1 MTLLIVSRYPWPRRS
16 GDQRRTVEM
25 VTALAG
31 MGEVVVL
38 SPRPPRRAPA
48 PPSDFP
54 ARLVYY
60 DPPRPWAWP
69 ARALRALL
77 GCHPLETVTLGVTRD
92 LVRHFRELVGTANLV
107 VLQLSRLSPLLPA
120 VPAGVP
126 LVVDLIDSLALNFTR
141 RAAAGSPLLTPLF
154 RLGAARHRR
163 AEAATV
169 ARAAVTLL
177 VAEGDHAHLA
187 ERLGPSLAS
196 RLAVVP
202 LVAPAFAAPVAAL
215 AAPGERLI
223 VTGNL
228 GYFPTRHGVEFLLR
242 EVWPGLRAARP
253 GLELVLAGA
262 RPPRSWRGLAA
273 RSGVTLLADPPELL
287 PHLAAATLALAPLE
301 AGTGQPIKILE
312 AWAVGVPVVAS
323 PVAAAGVGG
332 RDGIDLRVAT
342 SPSEWHR
349 VLLELLDDAPQRQRL
364 AAAGRARLAADFSQE
379 AVTAA
384 YRRVFEPLLRGSA
397 GRSSG

>member
-1 MTLLIVSRYPWPRRS
+1 VTLLVVSRYPWPQRT

-25 VTALAG
+25 VAALAG

-60 DPPRPWAWP
+60 APPRPVEWP
-69 ARALRALL
+69 VRAAGALL
-77 GCHPLETVTLGVTRD
+77 GRHPLETVFLGATRD
-92 LVRHFRELVGTANLV
+92 LVRRLGDVIGAADLV
-107 VLQLSRLSPLLPA
+107 VLQLTRLSPLLAALP
-120 VPAGVP
+120 PELP

-141 RAAAGSPLLTPLF
+141 RAAAGSPFLAPLF

-163 AEAATV
+163 AEAAAV
-169 ARAAVTLL
+169 ARAAATLL
-177 VAEGDHAHLA
+177 VAEGDRAHLA

-202 LVAPAFAAPVAAL
+202 LLAPAFAAPPVAP

-262 RPPRSWRGLAA
+262 RLPRSWRGLAA
-273 RSGVTLLADPPELL
+273 RSGVTLLADPPELV
-287 PHLAAATLALAPLE
+287 PHLAAAAVALAPLE

-342 SPSEWHR
+342 SPPEWHR
-349 VLLELLDDAPQRQRL
+349 VLLELLDDAPQRRRL
-364 AAAGRARLAADFSQE
+364 AAAGRARLAADFSPE